1 MRNNFFTVGDSWPS
15 GDSKHIAMKL
25 QELDSQKYD
34 YGKSY
39 ELIKKFRE
47 WSFPKYLSQHFN
59 MNNINLGFGGA
70 SNDDILFDVGKVIN
84 SITDDDFILVSFT
97 TPFRTTRGVTQ
108 RETKIKNIIDNYYYN
123 YILKAVRLL
132 EGKKYLLTH
141 AFTPIFG
148 YFDTESFDYIEH
160 FIEWDKKNNSLVD
173 IITNTWLDESKTS
186 WGSNWESR
194 QFKVGGKMEVLNQSI
209 YKKEPWEVCIR
220 GNFEFSIEE
229 KVWVKYPN
237 IASCFH
243 PSISGHKVIA
253 KTLLPYIEERM

>member
-1 MRNNFFTVGDSWPS
+1 MKNNFFTVGDSWAS
-15 GDSKHIAMKL
+15 GDSKHIKAQLKK
-25 QELDSQKYD
+25 LDSQKHGYARSC
-34 YGKSY
+34 YT
-39 ELIKKFRE
+39 IKKFRE

-70 SNDDILFDVGKVIN
+70 NNEEILFGVGKVIN
-84 SITDDDFILVSFT
+84 SITNDDFILVSFT
-97 TPFRTTRGVTQ
+97 TPFRVTRGVPPH
-108 RETKIKNIIDNYYYN
+108 ETKVKKIIDNYYYN
-123 YILKAVRLL
+123 YILEAVRLL

-173 IITNTWLDESKTS
+173 IITNTWLDESKIS
-186 WGSNWESR
+186 WANKWDGR
-194 QFKVGGKMEVLNQSI
+194 QFKVGGKMEALTQSV
-209 YKKEPWEVCIR
+209 YKKEPQELCIR
-220 GNFEFSIEE
+220 DNIEFGIEE

-253 KTLLPYIEERM
+253 KTLIPYIEERM